1 MALRV
6 QAGEDAVKTNTQK
19 TLGGPF
25 EKLSITSTHLSFVT
39 VREEACLG
47 DRNQLCVRE
56 PPGRLENSLRN
67 LIFVVVRGKLIF

>member
-19 TLGGPF
+19 TLGCSF
-25 EKLSITSTHLSFVT
+25 EKLSIESTHLSFVT
-39 VREEACLG
+39 VRDKACLI
-47 DRNQLCVRE
+47 DRNQFCVRE

-67 LIFVVVRGKLIF
+67 LIFVVVRGKFIF